1 MNNKIAFLESVGYE
15 ETPTIGGFNRAVEQ
29 NTFDDCFKEACESM
43 KRQGIDPLMDINQ
56 IIRNKDISED
66 FKNHVLSGIM
76 NESAER
82 QGEEFGNYA
91 NIGAQVSQLFDNC
104 TNQLVKESTTVGQL
118 MPIKA
123 IDYPIL
129 VKQQLA
135 LATKDVMQT
144 EVTSSPIVK
153 KQIEHRWIVDNQ
165 TGQRWEYPQCFF
177 KDEFREIF
185 KAGKGLPIKHDEVAL
200 PLYNYDLIDNL
211 TDATVAQREDF
222 TFNTKIIKG
231 ILEDGTEVPL
241 NMYIDLHLNVWAGG
255 KINTKVPKKDSPTE
269 MVEVDDQLTGMVDFV
284 GKRISLTSASG
295 QIKKVVFDGYLSNQ
309 KNERAVSMDY
319 SRDER
324 EWKIEDGHRVNV
336 PYSVEELED
345 AKALLDMDLYKKT
358 YDNIAGYLTDMED
371 SQIIDFLDAEYK
383 KYAGIELDP
392 LQWTSFV
399 REANFDCDSTIA
411 TVALQSEYI
420 ENMLKFTIDR
430 FLIDLTET
438 AKLEDM
444 TFVIYGNPKYIS
456 LLGGKVNWVI
466 KNGQMTGGIKHNYGY
481 GIMNTANVRIQVV
494 SALKFGS
501 TGDLHRGL
509 RIIPYPLNKEQITF
523 KHFKYS
529 THILTTQN
537 SGYRAPDLPG
547 GSMTNIM
554 GVSRYESASI
564 QGIQGYLTFTNDD
577 FISSKPAAKRD

>member
-1 MNNKIAFLESVGYE
+1 MAHLAFLENASYE
-15 ETPTIGGFNRAVEQ
+15 ETPTIGGFTYGSEQ
-29 NTFDDCFKEACESM
+29 NTFDACFKEACESM
-43 KRQGIDPLMDINQ
+43 KSQGIDPMMDINQ
-56 IIRNKDISED
+56 IIRHPEISSVFKD
-66 FKNHVLSGIM
+66 KVLSGIM
-76 NESAER
+76 QESAER
-82 QGEEFGNYA
+82 QGEDYGNYA
-91 NIGAQVSQLFDNC
+91 NLGQQVDRLFDNC

-129 VKQQLA
+129 IKQHLA

-165 TGQRWEYPQCFF
+165 TKKRWEYPQCFF
-177 KDEFREIF
+177 KEDYKEIF

-200 PLYNYDLIDNL
+200 PLFNYDIIDNL
-211 TDATVAQREDF
+211 TDATVASREDF

-241 NMYIDLHLNVWAGG
+241 NMYIDLHLNMWANGH
-255 KINTKVPKKDSPTE
+255 IDTTVRKKDDTGDVAVQDE
-269 MVEVDDQLTGMVDFV
+269 LTGSVDFV
-284 GKRISLTSASG
+284 QKKVTLSSASG

-309 KNERAVSMDY
+309 KNERAVSFDY
-319 SRDER
+319 TRDER
-324 EWKIEDGHRVNV
+324 EWKIEDGHRVNI

-358 YDNIAGYLTDMED
+358 YDNLAGYLTDMED
-371 SQIIDFLDAEYK
+371 SQIIDFLDAEYV
-383 KYAGIELDP
+383 KYSGVELDP
-392 LQWTSFV
+392 LGWNSFV
-399 REANFDCDSTIA
+399 REINFNCDST
-411 TVALQSEYI
+411 TQTTALPSEYI

-438 AKLEDM
+438 AKMEDM
-444 TFVIYGNPKYIS
+444 TFVIYGNPRYIS

-481 GIMNTANVRIQVV
+481 GVMNTGNVKIQVV
-494 SALKFGS
+494 SALKFDGAK
-501 TGDLHRGL
+501 DMHRGL
-509 RIIPYPLNKEQITF
+509 RVIPYPLNKEQMTF

-564 QGIQGYLTFTNDD
+564 QGIQGYVTFTNDD
-577 FISSKPAAKRD
+577 FITSKPASKRNP